1 MIDNQINGALW
12 SGPTFG
18 NPIWQNLTRTRNPD
32 SPAWLPRISDGRT
45 ARFTTQENA
54 LDIPGS
60 SWSQMRLIFLQYA
73 SDPITFFEPAS
84 AFRPSEWMADERAFD
99 VLENLRW
106 YPLVTMLQMAVD
118 MIVSADVPQG
128 FGHVFA
134 AEHYINAWVTL
145 TDPKDWG
152 VEDTDSLKELFR

>member
-1 MIDNQINGALW
+1 
-12 SGPTFG
+12 
-18 NPIWQNLTRTRNPD
+18 
-32 SPAWLPRISDGRT
+32 
-45 ARFTTQENA
+45 
-54 LDIPGS
+54 
-60 SWSQMRLIFLQYA
+60 
-73 SDPITFFEPAS
+73 
-84 AFRPSEWMADERAFD
+84 MADERAFD